1 MKPHAVSTAVS
12 EANLEIPLIDFSAFL
27 TGDAATKKSTAQAIL
42 AGFQT
47 AGFVYLS
54 KHGVPED
61 VLERTFAESAKFF
74 KRPRGEKDALAW
86 TTPEVSFFFLFFGYF
101 GKNLIILF
109 MLLLLPKPRDLANDF
124 FFLFSIQANRGYSQP
139 GREKVT
145 DAETPEEIEQV
156 RAKEGSDLKESL
168 EIGKEGEPGMPNP
181 WPRQDAAGIRFRE
194 QMLQFF
200 DECKILHINI
210 MRAIAVGLNIE
221 EKWFDRYCDAG
232 DNTLRLLH
240 YPEVPADVFRRRQEQ
255 QQQQQENDDDD
266 VVEQVRAGAHTDYGS
281 ITCLFQDMAGG
292 LQVKSPTGK
301 FVNATPIEGTVVVN
315 AGDLLARWSN
325 DVIKSTVHR
334 VVEPPT
340 KSTVHPARYTVR
352 GCFLFF
358 FLFFS
363 FPSAAKTL
371 LFTYE

>member
-1 MKPHAVSTAVS
+1 M
-12 EANLEIPLIDFSAFL
+12 
-27 TGDAATKKSTAQAIL
+27 
-42 AGFQT
+42 
-47 AGFVYLS
+47 
-54 KHGVPED
+54 PED

-86 TTPEVSFFFLFFGYF
+86 TTPEVCFLSFFLCYF

-109 MLLLLPKPRDLANDF
+109 LLLLLPKPRDLADDF
-124 FFLFSIQANRGYSQP
+124 FFLFSVQANRGYSQP

-145 DAETPEEIEQV
+145 DAETPEEIEAV

-240 YPEVPADVFRRRQEQ
+240 YPEVPADVFRRRQE
-255 QQQQQENDDDD
+255 NDDD

-358 FLFFS
+358 VFLFFLFFLFFFLFFFFFFLFF

-371 LFTYE
+371 YIPYE